1 MEEFKVNTRKVDA
14 CSEEIGDCEKKL
26 REIREGVSSIR
37 GNLRHKLSAIEGIG
51 QTLMK
56 IEGNLETETSMMSGL
71 GSTLGTIADNY
82 RHTERGIVD
91 FGTGSISGGQL
102 TDLQKDALRFEEMLG
117 DGSEEWEWTE
127 GPVYLA
133 GNNDAAF
140 FDDGK
145 DIFIGAGDEG
155 EWIAHVIDLVKYH
168 MENGGNPVD
177 AFFVALK
184 EVAKEGISDKI
195 GDWFIDKLPDWM
207 KDPIGVLEDL
217 RKAKQGDEIVFDI

>member
-1 MEEFKVNTRKVDA
+1 MEEFKVNTRKMDA

-117 DGSEEWEWTE
+117 DGSEEWVSLGEIRYLGGAKGPGKNAGWIVDWISELDEDTAQIIDDVMRYLE
-127 GPVYLA
+127 GGGDIGDLWKY
-133 GNNDAAF
+133 
-140 FDDGK
+140 
-145 DIFIGAGDEG
+145 IFIESG
-155 EWIAHVIDLVKYH
+155 
-168 MENGGNPVD
+168 
-177 AFFVALK
+177 
-184 EVAKEGISDKI
+184 
-195 GDWFIDKLPDWM
+195 
-207 KDPIGVLEDL
+207 
-217 RKAKQGDEIVFDI
+217 REIVAEEFDYIPNSIQLPN